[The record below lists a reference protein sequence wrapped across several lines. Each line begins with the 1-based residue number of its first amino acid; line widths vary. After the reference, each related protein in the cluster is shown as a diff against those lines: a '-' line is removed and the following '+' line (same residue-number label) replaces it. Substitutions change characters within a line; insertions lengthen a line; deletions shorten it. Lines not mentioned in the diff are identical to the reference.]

1 MSFLLPPLGVSLGHL
16 GYAAVGWRP
25 ESVFETRNFGGAMQQ
40 PIICA
45 SNIFRVEFA

>member
-1 MSFLLPPLGVSLGHL
+1 MRFCCPSWVSLGHL
-16 GYAAVGWRP
+16 ATQLSGWRP